1 MVNLHI
7 NMVLSSVTAPS
18 LLDGAVRILD
28 ISTSELLVIDLKEP
42 YRKPRSLDLAEV
54 RLGLVRREIKIA
66 HDSLPSFMLREDSE
80 ISPKEKAGRDRCWEI
95 IKVLVDQKTAGEL
108 FIDGQFGKLVFEC
121 ASAAGVTRKRIYSLL
136 YRYWGCGHSKNAFLW
151 KPGRGGPGQQKVYQD
166 GMIPGRPPL
175 YRGIIKP
182 DRAVF
187 LDDYAR
193 LAIRSS
199 FDLYVTK
206 QVVSREAA
214 HVAMCEQFYSEVL
227 PNGQRG
233 DVIRGSHPTLTQ
245 FRTFTKKY
253 YDEIRLLEVMSGA
266 VRWNKDL
273 RALVGTSVD
282 GVLGP
287 GHRFE
292 IDATI
297 ADVYLVHRV
306 NRNWIIGRP
315 VLYFVVDAYSR
326 MITGVHVS
334 LEGPSWEGARHALY
348 NAFTSKVEYCKRYG
362 VSITNEDW
370 PCFHIPLEV
379 AADRAECLSNAGETM
394 TTTLGPTLQIA
405 PPFRGDWKPIVE
417 SRFRLI
423 NQGLN
428 LKFVPGG
435 IDQRHLE
442 RVDRDYRL
450 DALLDIDRFTRI
462 ILLQVLVH
470 NRNLHLPHLA
480 QPEMVGEDLE
490 LTPIEIWNWGM
501 RNNVIKLNVRS
512 DAEIKLGL
520 LPSAEATVRRG
531 GIYFKGIL
539 YTCELAERER
549 WAERSHNLRL
559 MKRKV
564 WFDPNNTEN
573 VWVRENGIFIKL
585 SIVDYQQSRY
595 AGYRFEEVEDWS
607 AAIASPS
614 PDAQYRK
621 LNDSAKVKR
630 EVDAEFDR
638 ARALKEAGPVVASK
652 AEALKNIREN
662 RAREAEIE
670 REKSSQ
676 HLSVITNGVS
686 TELAESR
693 SNSPAPES
701 KLNSKKKNL
710 LKLVKMS
717 IDQDDGDDTHHD

>member
-1 MVNLHI
+1 MNLHI
-7 NMVLSSVTAPS
+7 NMVLSAVDEQS
-18 LLDGAVRILD
+18 LLKGAVRILD
-28 ISTSELLVIDLKEP
+28 INTSGLLVIDLKEP
-42 YRKPRSLDLAEV
+42 YRKPRSLNLAEV
-54 RLGLVRREIKIA
+54 RLGLARGEIRIA
-66 HDSLPSFMLREDSE
+66 HDTLPSFMLREDSE
-80 ISPKEKAGRDRCWEI
+80 ISTKEKAGRDRCWEI
-95 IKVLVDQKTAGEL
+95 IKALVSQKTAGEL
-108 FIDGQFGKLVFEC
+108 FVDGQFGRLVSEC
-121 ASAAGVTRKRIYSLL
+121 ASATGVSRKRIYSLL
-136 YRYWGCGHSKNAFLW
+136 YRYWVCGHSKNAFLW
-151 KPGRGGPGQQKVYQD
+151 EPGRGGPGQQKIYKD
-166 GMIPGRPPL
+166 GVIPGRPPL
-175 YRGIIKP
+175 YRGVVKS
-182 DRAVF
+182 DRAVI

-193 LAIRSS
+193 LAMRSS
-199 FDLYVTK
+199 FDLYVNK
-206 QVVSREAA
+206 QVATREAA
-214 HVAMCEQFYSEVL
+214 HIAMCEQFYSEVL

-233 DVIRGSHPTLTQ
+233 DVIRGSHPTISQ

-253 YDEIRLLEVMSGA
+253 YDEIRLLEVMSGE

-273 RALVGTSVD
+273 RALVGTAVD
-282 GVLGP
+282 GILGP

-297 ADVYLVHRV
+297 ADVYLVHRI
-306 NRNWIIGRP
+306 NRNWLIGRP

-326 MITGVHVS
+326 MITGMHVS

-362 VSITNEDW
+362 ISITDEDW
-370 PCFHIPLEV
+370 PCYHIPLEV
-379 AADRAECLSNAGETM
+379 AADRGECLSNAGETM

-450 DALLDIDRFTRI
+450 DALLDIDSFTRI

-501 RNNVIKLNVRS
+501 RNNIIKLNTKS

-559 MKRKV
+559 IRRKV

-573 VWVRENGIFIKL
+573 MWIREDGAFIKL
-585 SIVDYQQSRY
+585 SIVDYQQSKY
-595 AGYRFEEVEDWS
+595 AGYRLEEVEDWN

-630 EVDAEFDR
+630 EVDAELDK
-638 ARALKEAGPVVASK
+638 ARALKKAGPTVASK

-662 RAREAEIE
+662 RAREVEVE

-676 HLSVITNGVS
+676 HLTVITSGVS
-686 TELAESR
+686 TKLTESSSKSSAPETSR
-693 SNSPAPES
+693 S
-701 KLNSKKKNL
+701 SKKRNL
-710 LKLVKMS
+710 LKLVQTS
-717 IDQDDGDDTHHD
+717 IYRGDGDDSNHD